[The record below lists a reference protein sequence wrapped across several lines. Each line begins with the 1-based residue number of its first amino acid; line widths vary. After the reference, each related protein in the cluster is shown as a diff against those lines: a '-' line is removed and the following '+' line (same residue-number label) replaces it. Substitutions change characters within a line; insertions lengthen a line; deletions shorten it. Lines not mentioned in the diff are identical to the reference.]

1 MKKHLKILVILGA
14 AVFTALCILFSIKLY
29 DELYD
34 LFGPPSDEV
43 AVEIA
48 EKIGTEPNW
57 EAIRSYMLESI
68 ESGMT
73 KEQVH
78 AVFEEIGYWEVYS
91 ADTEE
96 TKGWHPDYDTYT
108 YGEHIEFSERS
119 RRIALKGWLFQYDEN
134 DILLEYAFA
143 GL

>member
-1 MKKHLKILVILGA
+1 MKKYYKILILVGI
-14 AVFTALCILFSIKLY
+14 AVLTALCILLSVKLY

-43 AVEIA
+43 AVGIA
-48 EKIGTEPNW
+48 ARIGTEPNW
-57 EAIRSYMLESI
+57 EEIRSYMLESI
-68 ESGMT
+68 EPGMT
-73 KEQVH
+73 KEQDH
-78 AVFEEIGYWEVYS
+78 AVFDEIGYWEIYF

-96 TKGWHPDYDTYT
+96 TKGWHPDYDTYS
-108 YGEHIEFSERS
+108 YREHIEFSERS

-134 DILLEYAFA
+134 DILLQWAFA